1 MQDAGQYFDSGRL
14 PGAIRAD
21 ESYRLPRRNR
31 QAYLVDGDNLLMNA
45 PEAPSSFQSKSLT
58 ELFYFDAISH
68 SCSEQNF
75 IRFSQLWTGAII
87 YHRVGQLSG
96 E

>member
-45 PEAPSSFQSKSLT
+45 PEASSSFQSKSLT
-58 ELFYFDAISH
+58 ELLCAEAPSDLH
-68 SCSEQNF
+68 TRRE
-75 IRFSQLWTGAII
+75 
-87 YHRVGQLSG
+87 VGFEARHQETNVSR